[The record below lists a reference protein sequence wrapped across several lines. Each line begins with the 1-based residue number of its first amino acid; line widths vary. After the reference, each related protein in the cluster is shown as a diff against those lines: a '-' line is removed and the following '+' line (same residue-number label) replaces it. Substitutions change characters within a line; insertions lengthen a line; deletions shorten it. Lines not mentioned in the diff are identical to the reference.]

1 MLFSITSDYD
11 GIMSCLWDTSKKEYG
26 DMNFYDREKDIWY
39 DDKIKKNFKQISR
52 GKYIKPMN
60 FYIKTHFENKTNPYG
75 QTLEIKVGARKAL
88 KIILNVRLTW
98 TLFIDLD
105 FKIYSYDMSGRSF
118 EINFRKS
125 DGKKQYDGTYI
136 FTIDISK
143 IKCYEY
149 IQVTTFFG
157 PQFITLNNLT
167 IEFEESFNTIDYK
180 SYKAAIS
187 NNIY

>member
-1 MLFSITSDYD
+1 
-11 GIMSCLWDTSKKEYG
+11 MSCLWDTSNKEYG

-60 FYIKTHFENKTNPYG
+60 FYIKTHFENKTNSNG
-75 QTLEIKVGARKAL
+75 QALDIKVGARKAL
-88 KIILNVRLTW
+88 KIIINVRLTG
-98 TLFIDLD
+98 TLFVDLD
-105 FKIYSYDMSGRSF
+105 FKIYSYDMNGSSF

-157 PQFITLNNLT
+157 PQFIFAQHNQFPRKYSRKYFQFRQRRST
-167 IEFEESFNTIDYK
+167 F
-180 SYKAAIS
+180 
-187 NNIY
+187 